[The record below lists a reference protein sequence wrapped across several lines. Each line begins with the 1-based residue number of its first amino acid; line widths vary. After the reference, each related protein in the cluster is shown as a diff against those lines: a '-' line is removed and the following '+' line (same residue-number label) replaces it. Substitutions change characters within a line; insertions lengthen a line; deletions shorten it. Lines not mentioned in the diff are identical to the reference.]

1 MGQPDRTICP
11 VHSGLQPRDRPD
23 RMRYGRENSR
33 HKGNPTMADHNKPD
47 HVHGSMDI
55 RDQEKTFD
63 GFIRMTVWVVCAVIF
78 ILIFMALVN
87 A

>member
-1 MGQPDRTICP
+1 
-11 VHSGLQPRDRPD
+11 
-23 RMRYGRENSR
+23 
-33 HKGNPTMADHNKPD
+33 
-47 HVHGSMDI
+47 VHGSMDI

>member
-1 MGQPDRTICP
+1 MNAVWPCKQPK
-11 VHSGLQPRDRPD
+11 Q
-23 RMRYGRENSR
+23 
-33 HKGNPTMADHNKPD
+33 GNPTMADPHSKE
-47 HVHGSMDI
+47 HVHGSMNI

-63 GFIRMTVWVVCAVIF
+63 GFIRMTVWVVVAVIA